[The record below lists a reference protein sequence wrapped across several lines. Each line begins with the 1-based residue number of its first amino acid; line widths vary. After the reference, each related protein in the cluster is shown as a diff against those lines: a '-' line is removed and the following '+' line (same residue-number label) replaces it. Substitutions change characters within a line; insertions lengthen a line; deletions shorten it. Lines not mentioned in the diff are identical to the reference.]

1 MNIRWL
7 DGDLGRTNRVHAQTE
22 PEGGPAQ
29 AGAWCTA
36 SASYDA
42 TYRDYDIDVRSD
54 QPHQTVTATASNGA
68 SHSWYGHPLYLFS
81 HEQPNGTGAPTGNGN
96 GIKAFGG
103 TFSLV
108 VNP

>member
-1 MNIRWL
+1 
-7 DGDLGRTNRVHAQTE
+7 LGRTNRVHAQTE
-22 PEGGPAQ
+22 PEGAPAQ

-36 SASYDA
+36 SASHDA

-54 QPHQTVTATASNGA
+54 QPHQTVTASNGA

-96 GIKAFGG
+96 GLNAFGG